1 MEHPLLVSYL
11 RWIVLLP
18 LLGAALNG
26 ILGATMQ
33 KRFGKGVI
41 SLIACSVVGLAFG
54 LSLHAFRHLLGLA
67 PEQRF
72 LLDSLLSWIHLGD
85 LNVDIAFWVDPLS
98 AVMIL
103 VVTGIGGL
111 IHLYS
116 IGYMHEDE
124 GYWRFFA
131 FLNLFTAAM
140 LTLVL
145 ADNLLLMFV
154 GWEGVG
160 LCSYALIGFWY
171 KEHANTTAGNK
182 AFIVNRIG
190 DAGFTLGIFTLFWGL
205 SASGHSTVIFRELA
219 AQVHHLS
226 DQLVWGV
233 PAATLAAL
241 FLFIGA
247 TGKSA
252 QIPLHVWLPDAM
264 AGPTPVSALI
274 HAATMV
280 TAGVYMLAR
289 LHFLFSLSP
298 LALNVVATVGALTA
312 IFAATI
318 GLVQNDIKRVL
329 AYSTVSQL
337 GYMVLGAGVGAY
349 AAAIFHLMTHAF
361 FKACLFLGSGS
372 VIHAMGGEQDMRKMG
387 GLKDKMPYTFWTFLI
402 STLAIAGIPPLA
414 GFFSKDEILWKTFSG
429 GHQLLWWLGFAGA
442 GLTAFYM
449 FRQVFMVFFGESRAD
464 HHTQHHLHES
474 PPVMTYP
481 LIILAVG
488 AAFAGFLGVP
498 PALGFLGVPTAL
510 FEQWLEPVFAGGH
523 GHTAH
528 VAAHAVEPSE
538 YLLMLASVG
547 IAAAGI
553 FLAYLIYRRKSLL
566 PETFSSA
573 AGGVPYELAYN
584 KYYIDEIYQAT
595 FVRLTLA
602 LCWLGSSFDRYV
614 IDFIVDGAAKATAF
628 VAWLNGWFDNL
639 VIDGAVNAI
648 ADATFAVGNRLRQ
661 VQTGNINVYLYV
673 IVGAV
678 AAAQFLP
685 RLSPTML
692 ITLML
697 SVVAALAVVG
707 VAMLL
712 SGRRLTWRPPAISSG
727 VSQPP

>member
-1 MEHPLLVSYL
+1 MEHPELVSYL

-18 LLGAALNG
+18 LFGAAVNG
-26 ILGATMQ
+26 LLGATLQ
-33 KRFGKGVI
+33 RNYGKKVI
-41 SLIACSVVGLAFG
+41 SAIACSAVGAAF
-54 LSLHAFRHLLGLA
+54 LFSLYAFFQLISLDAEH
-67 PEQRF
+67 RF
-72 LLDSLLSWIHLGD
+72 LLDTVSRWIHIGD

-116 IGYMHEDE
+116 VGYMHEDE
-124 GYWRFFA
+124 SYWRFFT

-190 DAGFTLGIFTLFWGL
+190 DAGFTLGIFIIFWGL
-205 SASGHSTVIFRELA
+205 SASGHGSALFREISP
-219 AQVHHLS
+219 QIHHLAELS
-226 DQLVWGV
+226 VWGV

-241 FLFIGA
+241 FLLVGA

-252 QIPLHVWLPDAM
+252 QIPLYVWLPDAM

-280 TAGVYMLAR
+280 TAGVYMMAR
-289 LHFLFSLSP
+289 MHFLYALSP
-298 LALNVVATVGALTA
+298 TALNVVASVGALTA

-318 GLVQNDIKRVL
+318 GLAQNDIKRVL

-337 GYMVLGAGVGAY
+337 GYMVLGVGAGAY

-372 VIHAMGGEQDMRKMG
+372 VIHAMGGEQDMREMG
-387 GLKDKMPYTFWTFLI
+387 GLKEKMPYTFWTFFI
-402 STLAIAGIPPLA
+402 STLAIAGIPPLS
-414 GFFSKDEILWKTFSG
+414 GFFSKDEILWKAFSG
-429 GHQLLWWLGFAGA
+429 GHPLLWVIGFAGA
-442 GLTAFYM
+442 GMTAFYM

-488 AAFAGFLGVP
+488 AVLAGFLGVP
-498 PALGFLGVPTAL
+498 AALGGSNR

-523 GHTAH
+523 GHAAHGTAH
-528 VAAHAVEPSE
+528 GVESIE

-553 FLAYLIYRRKSLL
+553 GLAYQVYYRKTLS
-566 PETFSSA
+566 PEVFSA
-573 AGGVPYELAYN
+573 AGGGMPYDLVYN

-595 FVRLTLA
+595 FVRLTLF

-614 IDFIVDGAAKATAF
+614 IDFIVDGAAKVTAF
-628 VAWLNGWFDNL
+628 ISWLNGWFDDL
-639 VIDGAVNAI
+639 VIDGIVNAV
-648 ADATFAVGNRLRQ
+648 ADATFAIGNRLRQ
-661 VQTGNINVYLYV
+661 IQTGSINIYLYV

-685 RLSPTML
+685 RLSSEML
-692 ITLML
+692 VTLL
-697 SVVAALAVVG
+697 WIVLAALAVVG
-707 VAMLL
+707 VAALL
-712 SGRRLTWRPPAISSG
+712 TARRPLWRPPALRESAPESH
-727 VSQPP
+727 